1 MELLANTS
9 NNTVYADDKGNI
21 AYWHGNY
28 MPKRDP
34 QYNWSVP
41 LDGSISATEWKG
53 LHTLNELIQVKN
65 PATGWIQ
72 NCNSTPFTVSGSSSP
87 KKENFPSYMAPMGE
101 NFRGVNAT
109 KILDATNGYT
119 IDKTI
124 ASGYDTHLAAF
135 DVLVPALV
143 KAFESNQENPAYKEL
158 TSAIALLKSWDRNS
172 AENSVATTLA
182 IEWAQRIWPSIQR
195 SRGPEDKADQ
205 VEKTHRFATPMYSA
219 LI

>member
-119 IDKTI
+119 IDKT
-124 ASGYDTHLAAF
+124 
-135 DVLVPALV
+135 
-143 KAFESNQENPAYKEL
+143 
-158 TSAIALLKSWDRNS
+158 
-172 AENSVATTLA
+172 
-182 IEWAQRIWPSIQR
+182 
-195 SRGPEDKADQ
+195 
-205 VEKTHRFATPMYSA
+205 PMYSA